1 MNDKMRIT
9 YLVKEPFEND
19 VLLSWQGAQGGFGEG
34 RIFRKLSRSTC
45 SQADRALQPISRS
58 GYAIFRYAEL
68 VVQLCPK
75 PRYRKR

>member
-9 YLVKEPFEND
+9 YLIKEPFENN

-34 RIFRKLSRSTC
+34 CIFRKLSCSVC

-58 GYAIFRYAEL
+58 GYAIFRCAEL
-68 VVQLCPK
+68 MVQLCPK
-75 PRYRKR
+75 PRHRKR